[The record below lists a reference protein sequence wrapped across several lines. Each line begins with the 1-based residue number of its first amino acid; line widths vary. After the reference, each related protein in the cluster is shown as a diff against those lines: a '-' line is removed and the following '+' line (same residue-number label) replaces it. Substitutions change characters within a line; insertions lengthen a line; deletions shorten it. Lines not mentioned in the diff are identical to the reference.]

1 MQYIILAMNPFIILA
16 VLVWLLILASIC
28 SRGGRRRRARKA
40 QARMWREAEAR
51 GEITILDDRGSD
63 RPTLA
68 MKRRRD

>member
-28 SRGGRRRRARKA
+28 SRSGRRRRARKA

-51 GEITILDDRGSD
+51 GDITILDDRGSD
-63 RPTLA
+63 RPTIA